1 MGWHDSE
8 LEKSAGESLFD
19 WPLYFVSESCLLFS
33 YKELKQACSECI
45 ISDFRKSPNKE
56 FKFSN
61 L

>member
-45 ISDFRKSPNKE
+45 ISDFRKESKQRIRIQ
-56 FKFSN
+56 
-61 L
+61 